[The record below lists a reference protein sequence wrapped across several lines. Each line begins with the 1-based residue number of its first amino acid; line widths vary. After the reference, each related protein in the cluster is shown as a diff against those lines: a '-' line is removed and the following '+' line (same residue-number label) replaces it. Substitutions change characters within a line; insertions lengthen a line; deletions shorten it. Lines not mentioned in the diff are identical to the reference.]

1 MSELVD
7 VLPQVRID
15 PLNGTRV
22 IVAGGRAERPGSL
35 LPVQPLP
42 EIDPGDDP
50 FAEGNESCTPPEL
63 FADRPGGGDADSPG
77 WRVRCIPNAF
87 PSLVGG
93 ESSEALADP
102 LGAARGMPEL
112 LTSDHAH
119 GAHEVIVNHPG
130 PVSVLAAL
138 EPAELSNCLRV
149 WALRVS
155 VHAKDAAFVH
165 VSTNEGS
172 TAGATIAHTHTQL
185 FGLPFVPPL
194 VARER
199 ERMRAY
205 HEHTQGRDLVQD
217 LLAEEVR
224 NGERLVA
231 IDDHAALISPF
242 AAASPYRLTIIPRS
256 PEPRFEDSLERGAG
270 MLFTALKAL
279 ADRFGVSPPLNLWV
293 RTAPRDAE
301 HFCWRIEIAPRV
313 SQPSGFELG
322 TGSSTNSTSPELAAA
337 ELREVIAT

>member
-15 PLNGTRV
+15 PLNGNRV
-22 IVAGGRAERPGSL
+22 IIAGGRAERPGGL
-35 LPVQPLP
+35 LPVQPHP
-42 EIDPGDDP
+42 AIFEDDDP
-50 FAEGNESCTPPEL
+50 FAEGNESRTPPEI
-63 FADRPGGGDADSPG
+63 FADRPGGGEADAPG

-87 PSLVGG
+87 PSLVDAAP
-93 ESSEALADP
+93 SEAPIDP
-102 LGAARGMPEL
+102 LGVARGMPQL
-112 LTSDHAH
+112 LTSGFAH

-130 PVSVLAAL
+130 PVSELAAL
-138 EPAELSNCLRV
+138 EPEELSNCLRV
-149 WALRVS
+149 WALRIAA
-155 VHAKDAAFVH
+155 HAKDTAYVH
-165 VSTNEGS
+165 LSTNEGS
-172 TAGATIAHTHTQL
+172 AAGATIAHTHTQL

-199 ERMRAY
+199 ERMRSY
-205 HEHTQGRDLVQD
+205 YEHTQGRDLVQD

-231 IDDHAALISPF
+231 IDEHAALLSPF
-242 AAASPYRLTIIPRS
+242 AAASPYCLTIIPRH
-256 PEPRFEDSLERGAG
+256 PEPHFEDSEERGSG

-279 ADRFGVSPPLNLWV
+279 AERFGTSPPLNLWV

-301 HFCWRIEIAPRV
+301 SFCWRIEIAPRV

-322 TGSSTNSTSPELAAA
+322 TGSSTNSTAPELAAA
-337 ELREVIAT
+337 ELREVIAS